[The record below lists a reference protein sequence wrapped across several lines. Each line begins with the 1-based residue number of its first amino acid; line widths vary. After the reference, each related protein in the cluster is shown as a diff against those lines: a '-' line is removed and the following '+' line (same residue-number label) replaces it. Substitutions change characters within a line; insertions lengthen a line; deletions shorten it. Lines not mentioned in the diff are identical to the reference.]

1 MVNVLVML
9 YKCANQVSGES
20 VMCTVDLPAWSS
32 GGLSLKIIS
41 EIVNIWEFSLF
52 LPHRVQCPV
61 TFADSTG

>member
-32 GGLSLKIIS
+32 GGLSLKC
-41 EIVNIWEFSLF
+41 VNECFEKGEMSNSQKQAVITLIENQRKL
-52 LPHRVQCPV
+52 
-61 TFADSTG
+61 